1 METESSLLSQ
11 LSTACLYAENKNV
24 GGRTIDDI
32 LEATIKEVEDE
43 DHKEG
48 DQLPC
53 DHNNRIF
60 ESLSLQL
67 SEILKYQSPKKFLLT
82 SSIVS
87 SKPVSG

>member
-1 METESSLLSQ
+1 MKTESSLLSQ

-24 GGRTIDDI
+24 GGRTIDHI
-32 LEATIKEVEDE
+32 LEATIKEAEDE
-43 DHKEG
+43 DHKEE

-67 SEILKYQSPKKFLLT
+67 SEIPKIPKPKKKFLV
-82 SSIVS
+82 SFEHSIFKAS
-87 SKPVSG
+87 